1 MNNLGRKSLA
11 DLSTSSTDAYLGVLR
26 AAVTTLSD
34 QAVRDKILGFVRA
47 RDYARLLEWSESSPS
62 TMYEG
67 ASLYYEATQVRSLVR
82 KYPFTSKEV
91 PGIAPEAAA
100 REKFDAAERLC
111 RRYNR
116 IIPLRKSLRIA
127 KDMVFWDR
135 ARSFIAHVLGETP
148 DIESIFD
155 KCDFSGGASIG
166 VHGNATNIARKLCA
180 ESWSVTA
187 SALEYA
193 LPALWSNIH
202 IVDAILP
209 GRVKCYDYEVFSDLV
224 RAKADVVSYNKVAF
238 VPKTART
245 HRSIAV
251 EPLLNGFIQKGIDM
265 EMRSALRRCGI
276 DLSDQSKNQR
286 LARVGSEGGFNPYCT
301 IDLSSASDSMS
312 IAVVR
317 ELLPPEW
324 FELLCAVRS
333 TQYLSSTI
341 GDDVSVVREYEKFCS
356 MGNGFCFP
364 LETLIFASVAY
375 ACNRETGNDP
385 WDLTVYGDDIVI
397 RQNAAL
403 LCIEKLRHVG
413 FRTNVAKTCVVGPFR
428 ESCGADWYGGQ
439 DVRPA
444 VLDNRLD
451 LLTQVMSLHNS
462 FYRSPQTER
471 FGAPVMEYLRSLTH
485 TRFYRPG
492 REQGDTAFSVPLDVA
507 VSSPQVLWDKGVQQW
522 SWQELRSRPRPDTLS
537 GVDVGDSLPYIKW
550 LAILRGAKPGN
561 LLVLRYTVD
570 YHVKRVTAPPRYKH
584 WSSYPLQDARAVAD
598 YHMGILSRRIQ
609 VRRQQQYGLLVKY
622 LRSACEG

>member
-1 MNNLGRKSLA
+1 MNPQGSKALA
-11 DLSTSSTDAYLGVLR
+11 ALSTSSTDIFLGVMR
-26 AAVTTLSD
+26 ASVTTLSD
-34 QAVRDKILGFVRA
+34 QAEAARLLGFVRS
-47 RDYARLLEWSESSPS
+47 RNYAALLEWSESAPS

-67 ASLYYEATQVRSLVR
+67 ASQFYEATQVRSLIR
-82 KYPFTSKEV
+82 KYPFTSTEV
-91 PGIAPEAAA
+91 QGINPEAKA
-100 REKFDAAERLC
+100 RDKFRAAERLC
-111 RRYNR
+111 GRYNR
-116 IIPLRKSLRIA
+116 IIPLRNALRIA
-127 KDMVFWDR
+127 PDMMFWDR
-135 ARSFIAHVLGETP
+135 ARSFVAHVLGETP
-148 DIESIFD
+148 DLDSIFD
-155 KCDFSGGASIG
+155 KCDFSGGASLF

-180 ESWSVTA
+180 ERWSVTR

-193 LPALWSNIH
+193 LPAMWRNIH

-209 GRVKCYDYEVFSDLV
+209 GRVKCYDYDVFRDIV
-224 RAKADVVSYNKVAF
+224 RAKADVVSYNKIAY

-251 EPLLNGFIQKGIDM
+251 EPLLNGFMQKGIDK
-265 EMRSALRRCGI
+265 EMRAALRRVGL
-276 DLSDQSKNQR
+276 DLSDQTKNQI
-286 LARVGSEGGFNPYCT
+286 LAREGSLGGQNPYCT

-317 ELLPPEW
+317 KLLPPEW
-324 FELLCAVRS
+324 FELLSAIRS
-333 TQYLSSTI
+333 THYLD
-341 GDDVSVVREYEKFCS
+341 GDEVVPYQKFCS

-364 LETLIFASVAY
+364 LETLLFASIAY
-375 ACNRETGNDP
+375 ASNHAARNEP
-385 WDLTVYGDDIVI
+385 WDLAVYGDDIVV

-444 VLDNRLD
+444 ILDNRLD
-451 LLTQVMSLHNS
+451 QLTQVMSLHNS

-492 REQGDTAFSVPLDVA
+492 RDQGDTAFSVPLDVA
-507 VSSPQVLWDKGVQQW
+507 MSSPTVRWDKGVFQW
-522 SWQELRSRPRPDTLS
+522 SWLELRSKPKPDTLS

-550 LAILRGAKPGN
+550 LAILRGAKLPR
-561 LLVLRYTVD
+561 LFVLRYQVSH
-570 YHVKRVTAPPRYKH
+570 HVKRVTAPQRY
-584 WSSYPLQDARAVAD
+584 R
-598 YHMGILSRRIQ
+598 YHCEELENLIHR
-609 VRRQQQYGLLVKY
+609 RRQQQYGLLVKL
-622 LRSACEG
+622 LRVACEG